1 MWVHDVYTGN
11 DAPKGT
17 GSALMQAAAHRAM
30 RDGADFSV
38 QGVVPHAS
46 GFYHALGG
54 TRKPNYSSFEWTP
67 EDRDALA
74 MGAPNR
80 KPITPMS
87 GTWTANPTYTPG
99 GSFEENNHLKDP
111 VMPPGADD
119 PVGYGEMF
127 VDRSKRLRTAY
138 EQGRKQAMDWHSP
151 AVGRSQL
158 PGDAKWEVRHKIP
171 ADLDYLS
178 DESYD
183 PYHEPGDRPRFAVDP
198 PQPHS
203 KWYHTTPA
211 ELQPGDRI
219 TPRGGPSPDES
230 YYELGRENRPNHVW
244 LSPNPN
250 TAFLWKDWAGDNS
263 HIYEVHPGDTPQ
275 AWGLNQGAGFVA
287 PHATVKRRVGDRH
300 KIAMAAHDGVF
311 WHGSPSGELA
321 GGPYGL
327 HVGSYLAAKQALE
340 ARIGRRADGK
350 DWDGTQEYGKTLLDR
365 NQYSSLW
372 HPDTKT
378 WSRHMVENPPDYAP
392 ADRPPRYS
400 DGTPVAMESKPNLF
414 PVRITGPMS
423 NTPDTPHSDTR
434 ANGLMRGLV
443 TRGKANRGFYYTNE
457 GEGVHTDPLT
467 GNLKYDISAVVPN
480 GGTHLERLDRTQHPA
495 PPGDFTPKHNTGYSA
510 EMGRTSRWFK
520 RKGIQQPPKGLQM
533 HYFPDQDSV
542 DAAYGSGGEIQA
554 PVVTAHHPDSKY
566 QPTGFLQWDTAEHPE
581 RPNTIS
587 WIDVDPDFRR
597 QGIGAAMYEHAKRFN
612 PDLQHSEQR
621 SIEGDDWAHAV
632 GGHLPPLM
640 DEDDDDWME
649 EKR

>member
-219 TPRGGPSPDES
+219 TPRGGPSPDER

-275 AWGLNQGAGFVA
+275 AWGLPQGAGFVA
-287 PHATVKRRVGDRH
+287 PHATVKRRVG
-300 KIAMAAHDGVF
+300 
-311 WHGSPSGELA
+311 
-321 GGPYGL
+321 
-327 HVGSYLAAKQALE
+327 
-340 ARIGRRADGK
+340 RR
-350 DWDGTQEYGKTLLDR
+350 
-365 NQYSSLW
+365 
-372 HPDTKT
+372 
-378 WSRHMVENPPDYAP
+378 
-392 ADRPPRYS
+392 
-400 DGTPVAMESKPNLF
+400 
-414 PVRITGPMS
+414 
-423 NTPDTPHSDTR
+423 
-434 ANGLMRGLV
+434 
-443 TRGKANRGFYYTNE
+443 
-457 GEGVHTDPLT
+457 
-467 GNLKYDISAVVPN
+467 
-480 GGTHLERLDRTQHPA
+480 
-495 PPGDFTPKHNTGYSA
+495 
-510 EMGRTSRWFK
+510 
-520 RKGIQQPPKGLQM
+520 
-533 HYFPDQDSV
+533 
-542 DAAYGSGGEIQA
+542 
-554 PVVTAHHPDSKY
+554 
-566 QPTGFLQWDTAEHPE
+566 
-581 RPNTIS
+581 
-587 WIDVDPDFRR
+587 
-597 QGIGAAMYEHAKRFN
+597 
-612 PDLQHSEQR
+612 
-621 SIEGDDWAHAV
+621 
-632 GGHLPPLM
+632 
-640 DEDDDDWME
+640 
-649 EKR
+649 